1 MCGIAGIS
9 LIKPNPKLSREFFKI
24 KKLLD
29 HRGPDNFG
37 SFINSHLSLLHTR
50 LSIVDIKG
58 GYQPIKNKDKILI
71 ANGEIYNDLEIRKK
85 NKSFKFKSKSDSESI
100 LAVYNNHGV
109 SGLKKLR
116 GMFAYAIYDR
126 SSDELIIGRDEFGI
140 KPLYFRLID
149 EGFIFCSE
157 IKPLRSMK
165 LSKDFINY
173 DKTEEYMQL
182 QYCSGYETIF
192 NEIKRVEPGQIL
204 IIKRGRI
211 LKSFKN
217 ILPKKQKKFLKNI
230 DENYIN
236 NSLTESISSHLRSD
250 VPYCVFFSGGIDS
263 MLLLYYL
270 KKLNKENVTAFSI
283 YFSDDSYDDFSQ
295 ITKDYKIEIVKQK
308 FSEDDFW
315 NSLFFAADKIDE
327 PVADYAILPTLKL
340 ASIAS
345 KKFKVALTGEGG
357 DELFGGYGRYKK
369 TQRFF
374 FKKRN
379 YFPKGEFSKLFS
391 KKKFVHWNYKI
402 KNLDRIKQMEDLTNL
417 QKIQLFDYHN
427 WLPNN
432 LLVKLDRCLM
442 TFGMEGRTPFIDKI
456 LFEKL
461 FFIADNHKINQGF
474 GKYFIRRFLQSKIP
488 SYNAFEK
495 KRGFTVPIYEWIPK
509 KIKYLE
515 ELLLKQEFLYE
526 YFTRDELIEL
536 FKSVRKNKKF
546 AKAVWHIIFFTSWYL
561 VNIKGIK
568 KRGNFFDILSS
579 IN

>member
-1 MCGIAGIS
+1 
-9 LIKPNPKLSREFFKI
+9 
-24 KKLLD
+24 
-29 HRGPDNFG
+29 
-37 SFINSHLSLLHTR
+37 
-50 LSIVDIKG
+50 
-58 GYQPIKNKDKILI
+58 
-71 ANGEIYNDLEIRKK
+71 
-85 NKSFKFKSKSDSESI
+85 
-100 LAVYNNHGV
+100 
-109 SGLKKLR
+109 
-116 GMFAYAIYDR
+116 
-126 SSDELIIGRDEFGI
+126 
-140 KPLYFRLID
+140 
-149 EGFIFCSE
+149 
-157 IKPLRSMK
+157 
-165 LSKDFINY
+165 
-173 DKTEEYMQL
+173 
-182 QYCSGYETIF
+182 
-192 NEIKRVEPGQIL
+192 
-204 IIKRGRI
+204 
-211 LKSFKN
+211 
-217 ILPKKQKKFLKNI
+217 
-230 DENYIN
+230 
-236 NSLTESISSHLRSD
+236 
-250 VPYCVFFSGGIDS
+250 

-283 YFSDDSYDDFSQ
+283 YFNDDSYDDFSQ

-315 NSLFFAADKIDE
+315 NSIFFAADKIDE

-345 KKFKVALTGEGG
+345 KNFKVALTGEGG

-391 KKKFVHWNYKI
+391 KKKFVNWNYKM
-402 KNLDRIKQMEDLTNL
+402 KNLDRIKQMENLTNL

-461 FFIADNHKINQGF
+461 FFIADNYKINQGF

-526 YFTRDELIEL
+526 YFTRDELIKL

-579 IN
+579 VN

>member
-9 LIKPNPKLSREFFKI
+9 LIKPNPKLSRDFFKI

-29 HRGPDNFG
+29 HRGPDSFG
-37 SFINSHLSLLHTR
+37 SFTNSHLALLHTR

-58 GYQPIKNKDKILI
+58 GYQPIKNNDKILI

-211 LKSFKN
+211 LKSIKN

-568 KRGNFFDILSS
+568 KRGNFFAILSS